1 MELLYPTANIIS
13 KKVHKIKSYI
23 VKKLCRFA
31 YNLLIFFLTVNKSMG
46 YNESRKENEACNMRN
61 IFGGLL

>member
-1 MELLYPTANIIS
+1 MLLMPDLSGIYKPSNTTVNIIS

-46 YNESRKENEACNMRN
+46 YNESVKQKDA
-61 IFGGLL
+61 